1 MKSRIG
7 TINKKPIVQGDKNLV
22 TPNEIHVSELKGGG
36 SSTVN
41 NKEYYLYAVYET
53 MRTHRCNNHT
63 TIQLG
68 TFKMDGVPKEF
79 TISKRAMGGGFEKL
93 SNITVLTKPT
103 DIPLTEV
110 TDCPTNTIQ
119 NNIFKIYN
127 NDIEAPNINIEIA
140 YNYPE
145 LPWLTK
151 FAGSVITV
159 IYAMGSAEGSAEGP
173 LKIENINTPIT
184 FSVSDNSPLTKITI
198 TVVD

>member
-36 SSTVN
+36 GSSTVN

-53 MRTHRCNNHT
+53 VRTDRCNNHT

-93 SNITVLTKPT
+93 SSITVLTKPT

-110 TDCPTNTIQ
+110 TDCPSNTIQ
-119 NNIFKIYN
+119 NNILEIYN
-127 NDIEAPNINIEIA
+127 NDIEASNINIEIA
-140 YNYPE
+140 YNIPDI
-145 LPWLTK
+145 PWLTK
-151 FAGSVITV
+151 LAGSAITVLFAG
-159 IYAMGSAEGSAEGP
+159 GS
-173 LKIENINTPIT
+173 LKIEDLNTPLT

>member
-7 TINKKPIVQGDKNLV
+7 TINRKPIVQGDKNLV

-53 MRTHRCNNHT
+53 VRTDRCNNHT

-93 SNITVLTKPT
+93 SSITVLTKPT

-110 TDCPTNTIQ
+110 TDCPSNTIQ
-119 NNIFKIYN
+119 NNILEIYN
-127 NDIEAPNINIEIA
+127 NDIEATNINIEIA
-140 YNYPE
+140 YNIPEYP
-145 LPWLTK
+145 WFTK
-151 FAGSVITV
+151 LAGSAMTV
-159 IYAMGSAEGSAEGP
+159 LSAGGS
-173 LKIENINTPIT
+173 LKIEDINTPLT